1 MLIGEAF
8 WCHESKRLSMQDSR
22 SRWPMLSALGTHSLH
37 VLHITMFAEI
47 HCSKSVKQLI
57 GLHHGL
63 QLSGAPLRR
72 SLQISCRRFLPRFL
86 FIEVPGQGA
95 FHPPTT

>member
-1 MLIGEAF
+1 M
-8 WCHESKRLSMQDSR
+8 RLEQ
-22 SRWPMLSALGTHSLH
+22 GTHSQH
-37 VLHITMFAEI
+37 ALHITTCVDA
-47 HCSKSVKQLI
+47 HLRKSVRQLI

-63 QLSGAPLRR
+63 RLSGAPLRR